1 MNAAQTRIRA
11 RITHVGSEY
20 RKDVTSGTCKLCITD
35 WAARTSPAASSRP
48 PKPTPAPPRWSSAST
63 APTSATMTGTRSS
76 SSSSPG
82 ASRATPTK
90 DERSLVDVRNMR
102 KGWPLLSRKERRAK
116 REDAEKRSAKRA
128 RDNPMPVT
136 LITVPQEFSITL
148 SLAPV
153 GHPV

>member
-1 MNAAQTRIRA
+1 MRTAKTQIRV
-11 RITHVGSEY
+11 RITRVGSEY
-20 RKDVTSGTCKLCITD
+20 RKAVTSGTCKLCITD
-35 WAARTSPAASSRP
+35 WAARSSPSASSRP
-48 PKPTPAPPRWSSAST
+48 SKPAVAPPRWSSAST
-63 APTSATMTGTRSS
+63 APTSTTATGTRSS
-76 SSSSPG
+76 SSSSPD

-102 KGWPLLSRKERRAK
+102 KGWPLLSRKVRRAK

-136 LITVPQEFSITL
+136 LIPVPQEFSIPL